1 MSPAA
6 RARAAEIAVAAAFA
20 ATAAWLFDDE
30 RSWAFFTAWLAVHV
44 LYGIV
49 SGSFWALVIA
59 LTCPP
64 LLVAGFKPDG
74 GYDTA
79 LWVQAVFVGAFYGV
93 PLTFIGVV
101 ARRLW
106 RLRRLAAALPDESE
120 GETLRE

>member
-1 MSPAA
+1 MTPRG

-20 ATAAWLFDDE
+20 ATAAALFGED
-30 RSWAFFTAWLAVHV
+30 RPWAFVAGWLAVHL

-49 SGSFWALVIA
+49 SGSFWALVVA

-74 GYDTA
+74 DDTA
-79 LWVQAVFVGAFYGV
+79 LWVQALFVGAFYGV
-93 PLTFIGVV
+93 PLTFMGVV

-106 RLRRLAAALPDESE
+106 RLRRRASELPE
-120 GETLRE
+120 GEEGERLPG